1 MWDAFQTYSQ
11 PIHSY
16 SQPVHQHFPDTP
28 IACTFVHIFTFVI
41 IDFCPGAFAG
51 LTGMGRPG
59 IVSPSMA
66 TDTKSPASS
75 RSDNPSLKDAAAVA
89 DDVTRAL
96 PHALGPEKSL
106 LSSMLQEPQEWIG
119 VAIEE
124 KLTKDHFYL
133 PAHATLYD
141 FLIELFEK
149 GAEIELVSLVQ
160 RLLDRGLLDRV
171 GGPSALTDLYTYA
184 PSPGHFR
191 HHLQHVKDKFVLR
204 SIIQNANEAI
214 AQAYEQPD
222 EVAGLLDTVEASIL
236 AIREGAE
243 TNKAPTIKQ
252 TVEEVIEQFQQL
264 LAGERGM
271 QGIST
276 GFEVLDRKSNGMKPG
291 EMFVVA
297 ARPSMGKT
305 SLMMNIVEH
314 VCLDQKLPSMVFSCE
329 MSAMQLVQRLVFS
342 RGRFALSKI
351 SRGYKPEKGELQRIQ
366 RAVAEITTSKLFID
380 DTPGISINELRAK
393 ARRKKRDE
401 DIQFIAIDYLQL
413 MKSRTRQA
421 ENSREREIA
430 EISAGVKGLAKE
442 LNIPILI
449 LAQLNRGPEG
459 RTGKSL
465 GVPRMSDLRE
475 SGAIEQD
482 ADLVGLLYRSAYY
495 AEDDE
500 EREALEGRANLVLA
514 KNRNGET
521 GDVPLT
527 FIADLMR
534 FETGLPAHEE

>member
-1 MWDAFQTYSQ
+1 MPLES
-11 PIHSY
+11 
-16 SQPVHQHFPDTP
+16 PVAAPP
-28 IACTFVHIFTFVI
+28 AAPV
-41 IDFCPGAFAG
+41 
-51 LTGMGRPG
+51 
-59 IVSPSMA
+59 
-66 TDTKSPASS
+66 KSPA
-75 RSDNPSLKDAAAVA
+75 LQQAAATA

-106 LSSMLQEPQEWIG
+106 LSSMLQDPQDYIG

-124 KLTKDHFYL
+124 KLTAEHFYL
-133 PAHATLYD
+133 PAHATLFD
-141 FLIELFEK
+141 FLIKLFES
-149 GAEIELVSLVQ
+149 GQEVELVSLVQ

-171 GGPSALTDLYTYA
+171 GGPAALTDLFTYA

-191 HHLQHVKDKFVLR
+191 HHLQLVKDKFVLR
-204 SIIQNANEAI
+204 SIIQHSNEAI
-214 AQAYEQPD
+214 AQAYDAPD
-222 EVAGLLDTVEASIL
+222 EVASLLDTVEAKIL
-236 AIREGAE
+236 NIREGSE

-252 TVEEVIEQFQQL
+252 SVEEVLIQFQKL
-264 LAGERGM
+264 LAGEQGA

-276 GFEVLDRKSNGMKPG
+276 GFEELDRMSNGLKPG

-314 VCLDQKLPSMVFSCE
+314 VCVDLQKPSMVFSCE
-329 MSAMQLVQRLVFS
+329 MSAFQLVQRLI
-342 RGRFALSKI
+342 FARAKFAMSQLT
-351 SRGYKPEKGELQRIQ
+351 RGYTPNKGDLQRIQ
-366 RAVAEITTSKLFID
+366 RACAEITQSKLFID

-401 DIQFIAIDYLQL
+401 NIQFIAIDYLQL
-413 MKSRTRQA
+413 MKSRTKQA

-430 EISAGVKGLAKE
+430 EISAGIKGLAKE
-442 LNIPILI
+442 LSLPIVI
-449 LAQLNRGPEG
+449 LAQLNRGPES

-482 ADLVGLLYRSAYY
+482 ADMVGLLYRSAYY
-495 AEDDE
+495 AEDAE
-500 EREALEGRANLVLA
+500 EKEAEAGKAELVLA

-521 GDVPLT
+521 GHIPLT
-527 FIADLMR
+527 FIAELMR
-534 FETGLPAHEE
+534 FESGPPAREVAE

>member
-1 MWDAFQTYSQ
+1 MSADLKPA
-11 PIHSY
+11 P
-16 SQPVHQHFPDTP
+16 P
-28 IACTFVHIFTFVI
+28 A
-41 IDFCPGAFAG
+41 
-51 LTGMGRPG
+51 
-59 IVSPSMA
+59 
-66 TDTKSPASS
+66 SPA
-75 RSDNPSLKDAAAVA
+75 PLLQQAATTAA

-106 LSSMLQEPQEWIG
+106 LSSMLQDPQEYIG

-124 KLTKDHFYL
+124 KLTKEHFYL
-133 PAHATLYD
+133 PAHSTLFG
-141 FLIELFEK
+141 FLIELFEA
-149 GAEIELVSLVQ
+149 GQEVELVSLVQ

-171 GGPSALTDLYTYA
+171 GGPAALTDLYTYA

-191 HHLQHVKDKFVLR
+191 HHLQHVKDKYVLR
-204 SIIQNANEAI
+204 SIIQQSNEAI
-214 AQAYEQPD
+214 AQAYDAPD
-222 EVAGLLDTVEASIL
+222 EVASLLDTVEAKIL
-236 AIREGAE
+236 AIREGSE

-252 TVEEVIEQFQQL
+252 SIEEVLEQFQAL
-264 LAGERGM
+264 LTGEMGS
-271 QGIST
+271 QGVST
-276 GFEVLDRKSNGMKPG
+276 GYEELDRKSSGLKPG

-305 SLMMNIVEH
+305 SFMMNIVEH
-314 VCLDQKLPSMVFSCE
+314 ICVDLAKPSMVFSCE
-329 MSAMQLVQRLVFS
+329 MSAFQIVQRLLFS
-342 RGRFALSKI
+342 RARYAMSQI
-351 SRGYKPEKGELQRIQ
+351 SRGYKPNKGDLQRIQ
-366 RAVAEITTSKLFID
+366 RAAAEITQARLFID

-413 MKSRTRQA
+413 MKSRTKQA

-430 EISAGVKGLAKE
+430 EISAGIKGLAKE
-442 LNIPILI
+442 LGLPILI

-482 ADLVGLLYRSAYY
+482 ADMVGLLYRTAYY
-495 AEDDE
+495 AENDE
-500 EREALEGRANLVLA
+500 EREAEAGKANLLLA

-521 GDVPLT
+521 GDIPLT
-527 FIADLMR
+527 FIAELMR
-534 FETGLPAHEE
+534 FETGPPAREESA

>member
-1 MWDAFQTYSQ
+1 MAVET
-11 PIHSY
+11 PKAA
-16 SQPVHQHFPDTP
+16 PFPKT
-28 IACTFVHIFTFVI
+28 ASLQQ
-41 IDFCPGAFAG
+41 GA
-51 LTGMGRPG
+51 TS
-59 IVSPSMA
+59 V
-66 TDTKSPASS
+66 
-75 RSDNPSLKDAAAVA
+75 

-106 LSSMLQEPQEWIG
+106 LSSMLQDPQEYIG

-124 KLTKDHFYL
+124 KLTKEHFYL
-133 PAHATLYD
+133 PAHSTLYE
-141 FLIELFEK
+141 FLIGMFEN
-149 GAEIELVSLVQ
+149 GQEVELVSLVQ

-171 GGPSALTDLYTYA
+171 GGPAALTDLYTYA

-204 SIIQNANEAI
+204 SIIQNSNEAI
-214 AQAYEQPD
+214 AQAYDAPD
-222 EVAGLLDTVEASIL
+222 EVASLLDTVEAKIL
-236 AIREGAE
+236 AIREGSE

-252 TVEEVIEQFQQL
+252 SVEEVLEQFQAL
-264 LAGERGM
+264 LAGEKGA

-276 GFEVLDRKSNGMKPG
+276 GFEELDRKSSGLKPG

-305 SLMMNIVEH
+305 SFMMNIVEH
-314 VCLDQKLPSMVFSCE
+314 ICIDLAKPTMVFSCE
-329 MSAMQLVQRLVFS
+329 MSAFQLVQRLVFA
-342 RGRFALSKI
+342 RAKFAMSQL
-351 SRGYKPEKGELQRIQ
+351 SRGYTPNKGDLQRIQ
-366 RAVAEITTSKLFID
+366 RAAVETTASKLFID

-401 DIQFIAIDYLQL
+401 NIQFIAIDYLQL
-413 MKSRTRQA
+413 MKSRTKQA

-430 EISAGVKGLAKE
+430 EISAGIKGLAKE
-442 LNIPILI
+442 LHLPILI

-482 ADLVGLLYRSAYY
+482 ADMVGLLYRTAYY
-495 AEDDE
+495 AENDE
-500 EREALEGRANLVLA
+500 EREAEAGKANLVLA

-521 GDVPLT
+521 GDIPLT
-527 FIADLMR
+527 FIAELMR
-534 FETGLPAHEE
+534 FETGAPAQEAHG

>member
-1 MWDAFQTYSQ
+1 
-11 PIHSY
+11 
-16 SQPVHQHFPDTP
+16 
-28 IACTFVHIFTFVI
+28 
-41 IDFCPGAFAG
+41 
-51 LTGMGRPG
+51 
-59 IVSPSMA
+59 MA
-66 TDTKSPASS
+66 TDTKSSS
-75 RSDNPSLKDAAAVA
+75 RTESPSLHNAPAVT

-119 VAIEE
+119 IAVEE
-124 KLTKDHFYL
+124 KLTKEHFYL

-149 GAEIELVSLVQ
+149 GVEIELVSLVQ

-214 AQAYEQPD
+214 AQAYDQPD
-222 EVAGLLDTVEASIL
+222 EVAALLDTVEARIL

-243 TNKAPTIKQ
+243 ENKAPTIRQ
-252 TVEEVIEQFQQL
+252 TVEEVFEQFEKL
-264 LAGERGM
+264 MAGEKGA

-276 GFEVLDRKSNGMKPG
+276 GFEELDRKSNGMKPG

-314 VCLDQKLPSMVFSCE
+314 VCLDQNLPTMVFSCE

-342 RGRFALSKI
+342 RARFALSQI
-351 SRGYKPEKGELQRIQ
+351 SRGYKPDKKDLLKIQ
-366 RAVAEITTSKLFID
+366 RSVADVIACKMFID

-430 EISAGVKGLAKE
+430 EISAGIKGLAKE

-459 RTGKSL
+459 RTGKNL

-475 SGAIEQD
+475 SGSIEQD

-500 EREALEGRANLVLA
+500 ERESLEGKANLVLA

-521 GDVPLT
+521 GDIPLT
-527 FIADLMR
+527 FIANLMR
-534 FETGLPAHEE
+534 FETGPPAHED